1 MEKEDLIIYLI
12 YTGIILFFVILFYF
26 AYKEIKVK
34 KEIKEKQLK
43 KLKENKQKENI
54 EKEKKKKQEIESKFN
69 KVDILKTQ
77 LIEIQKIE
85 IIDIS
90 DFKKIIV
97 ENEKTILSK
106 GGDQQLFLFMKIDS
120 FLKDFL
126 NRIMKDKEGL
136 NEVINID
143 WIKNRI
149 ETEGKRNDINKIIE
163 NLEDSSARLD
173 GRATKGFD
181 ANLDN
186 LFMLGEVMKP
196 AMENQIKTMEYYKNI
211 AIAMMIF
218 YLNDKK
224 IQYFDIYE
232 AFEKLGVFDSS
243 WQKDVLNKLDNIEY
257 RLSQIS
263 NQLTELNQNFVSIL
277 KSSDNIVK
285 ELKEINSNIIT
296 NNVLQSITAYQT
308 WKIRTT

>member
-126 NRIMKDKEGL
+126 NRIMKDKEGI

-163 NLEDSSARLD
+163 NLEDSSARLG

-243 WQKDVLNKLDNIEY
+243 WQKNVLNKLDNIEY

-277 KSSDNIVK
+277 KSSDKIVQ

-308 WKIRTT
+308 WKIRNI